1 MDGKVRLEVRVAP
14 KIKEVLKEISRASEG
29 KLNMSYVVEMFLREA
44 LEKRGMLPSQ
54 KEVEQ

>member
-1 MDGKVRLEVRVAP
+1 MDGKVRLQVRIAP
-14 KIKEVLKEISRASEG
+14 KIKEVLQEISQASEG
-29 KLNMSYVVEMFLREA
+29 KLNMSYVVELFLREA